1 MSGNRSTEETNCPAS
16 VEEEASEA
24 EDKSLELDD
33 GGVSRKL
40 REDWALVVERKKRPN
55 LASAKLRH
63 RAVDSIAAFNT
74 RGKVVEVGKKR
85 WGG

>member
-16 VEEEASEA
+16 MEGEASEA

-40 REDWALVVERKKRPN
+40 REDWALVVE
-55 LASAKLRH
+55 
-63 RAVDSIAAFNT
+63 
-74 RGKVVEVGKKR
+74 
-85 WGG
+85 